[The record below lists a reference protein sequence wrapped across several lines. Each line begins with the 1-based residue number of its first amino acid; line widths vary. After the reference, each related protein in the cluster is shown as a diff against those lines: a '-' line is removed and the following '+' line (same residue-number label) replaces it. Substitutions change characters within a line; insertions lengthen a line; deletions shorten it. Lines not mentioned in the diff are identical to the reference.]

1 MPANSYIMAAQRP
14 KRNNSPINLKHQP
27 LKATVPLSSLVRNTS
42 PTRRRTSPSSPG
54 LPIDKRNKY
63 RRSPDV
69 NNSGT
74 SESRNLFSPLGSKGN
89 FQNYMNYIY
98 FSFFQLILKLK
109 SLSLLINL
117 HGSLCWNL
125 RKVFIWKSVHKF
137 IYFWKSSLFK
147 STILIFDNILHL
159 LKIITMHYYYYNWIF
174 METFYSF

>member
-1 MPANSYIMAAQRP
+1 MPTNSNIMAAQRP

-54 LPIDKRNKY
+54 LPSDKRNKY

-89 FQNYMNYIY
+89 FQSYINCNY
-98 FSFFQLILKLK
+98 FLLSFHSIFKQTFC
-109 SLSLLINL
+109 SLYVSLRA
-117 HGSLCWNL
+117 SLCWYFL
-125 RKVFIWKSVHKF
+125 RLFSKSIPMFISFRKKV
-137 IYFWKSSLFK
+137 LC
-147 STILIFDNILHL
+147 
-159 LKIITMHYYYYNWIF
+159 
-174 METFYSF
+174 